1 MRFIYKNFKHSIFYI
16 CIYLL
21 ATACSTPSNDV
32 FEKNAQDIAT
42 NLFDSLFAKKYEAM
56 FKLYDPRFFERITP
70 VEWVDNLEKL
80 EKKLGP
86 FQSFKQTASDVT
98 QGFSQNSTA
107 TTVLVY
113 RVYYEKTYTIQKLT
127 FASNPDASN
136 MRVVGHYIDFPA
148 LSPEEETGKWPV
160 PKPQ

>member
-1 MRFIYKNFKHSIFYI
+1 MQNKYKKIKYCIFYI

-21 ATACSTPSNDV
+21 ASACSTPSNDI
-32 FEKNAQDIAT
+32 FKENAEITAT
-42 NLFDSLFAKKYEAM
+42 NLFNSLFAKKYEEM
-56 FKLYDPRFFERITP
+56 FKLYDPRFFEHITP
-70 VEWVDNLEKL
+70 IEWVDNLEKL

-86 FQSFKQTASDVT
+86 FQSIKQTASDVT

-136 MRVVGHYIDFPA
+136 MKVVGHYIDFPA
-148 LSPEEETGKWPV
+148 LSPEEETGKWPED
-160 PKPQ
+160 KRQ